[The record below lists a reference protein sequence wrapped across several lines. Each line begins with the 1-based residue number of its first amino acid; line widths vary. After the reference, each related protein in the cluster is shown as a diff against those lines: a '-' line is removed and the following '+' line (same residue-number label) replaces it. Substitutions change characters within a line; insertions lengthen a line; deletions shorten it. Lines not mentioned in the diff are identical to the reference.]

1 MAYDLEEQEQLDEFK
16 AWWKK
21 NGKIAINLVLAVL
34 VAYAVWQAYG
44 YFQNKKAI
52 EASEL
57 YQALV
62 VTELNKTAE
71 IKTQS
76 AKLMDSYSGTPYAGR
91 AAVFAAKANFA
102 ADDDKSAKSQLEWAI
117 KNAKESAVKAIASLQ
132 LASVLFEEK
141 DYEGAQKVLAAISDK
156 GYEGL
161 KASLQGDVFLAQ
173 GKQADAKKAFENAL
187 NHLDVQGKLH
197 EYTQQKLESLGA

>member
-16 AWWKK
+16 AWWNKH
-21 NGKIAINLVLAVL
+21 GKMAINLVLAVL
-34 VAYAVWQAYG
+34 IAYAGWQAYG
-44 YFQNKKAI
+44 YFQNKKAV

-62 VTELNKTAE
+62 VTDINKTAE

-76 AKLMDSYSGTPYAGR
+76 AKLMDSYAGTPYAGR

-102 ADDDKSAKSQLEWAI
+102 ANDDKSAKAQLEWAI
-117 KNAKESAVKAIASLQ
+117 KNAKEGAVKAIAGLH

-141 DYEGAQKVLAAISDK
+141 DYDGAQIVLAAISDK

-161 KASLQGDVFLAQ
+161 KASLQGDVYLAQ
-173 GKQADAKKAFENAL
+173 GKQAEAKKAFESAL
-187 NHLDVQGKLH
+187 DNLDAQGRLH
-197 EYTQQKLESLGA
+197 QYTQQKLESLGA